1 MIIEGN
7 ARFIPDSEFR
17 PKIQQALD
25 LLKSKSSA
33 DYILVS
39 AVVEKIRASAIS
51 GADYQ
56 DTIIRIARPT
66 FETSLT
72 WLASVIVHES
82 FHIAMFMA
90 GKNPAGQGA
99 EIKCNITQL
108 YTLRCLNAPQ
118 NEISYL
124 LSQKGDHADINGD
137 GKYDIKDYLLRKH

>member
-7 ARFIPDSEFR
+7 ARFIPDGEFR
-17 PKIQQALD
+17 PKIQKALD
-25 LLKSKSSA
+25 LLQSKASA
-33 DYILVS
+33 DHILLN
-39 AVVEKIRASAIS
+39 AVVEKIRASGIS

-56 DTIIRIARPT
+56 DTIIKIARPT

-72 WLASVIVHES
+72 WLASVLIHEA

-90 GKNPAGQGA
+90 GKNPAGQAA

-118 NEISYL
+118 HEINYL
-124 LSQKGDHADINGD
+124 LSQKGDHADLNGD
-137 GKYDIKDYLLRKH
+137 GKYDINDYLLRKY

>member
-7 ARFIPDSEFR
+7 ARFIPDNEFR

-25 LLKSKSSA
+25 LLKNKSSA
-33 DYILVS
+33 DHILVS
-39 AVVEKIRASAIS
+39 AVVEKIRASGIS

-56 DTIIRIARPT
+56 DTIIKIARPT

-72 WLASVIVHES
+72 WLASVLVHEA
-82 FHIAMFMA
+82 FHIAMFMT
-90 GKNPAGQGA
+90 GKNPTGKSA

-118 NEISYL
+118 HEISYL
-124 LSQKGDHADINGD
+124 LSQKGDHSDINGD
-137 GKYDIKDYLLRKH
+137 GKYDINDYLLRKH